1 MILLWI
7 LSLAGLHLS
16 REGFWVAGPVLL
28 IAIAAWLIRYD
39 VARRTI
45 RSEQW
50 TRYSAWSLLTGYGW
64 IVIGGGLGLVYGLPI
79 AGPLYDAILH
89 IFFVGFVFS
98 KIGRASC
105 RESAETWGLAY

>member
-7 LSLAGLHLS
+7 LTLAGLHLS
-16 REGFWVAGPVLL
+16 REGIWAAGSVLL

-45 RSEQW
+45 RSVQW

-64 IVIGGGLGLVYGLPI
+64 IVTWGGLGLVYGLPV
-79 AGPLYDAILH
+79 AGRVYAAILH
-89 IFFVGFVFS
+89 ILPVG
-98 KIGRASC
+98 C
-105 RESAETWGLAY
+105 ELAQY

>member
-16 REGFWVAGPVLL
+16 REGFWVAGSVLL

-89 IFFVGFVFS
+89 IFFVGVRS
-98 KIGRASC
+98 EERRVGKVCGVWC
-105 RESAETWGLAY
+105 VV